1 MQDESTV
8 NGLREIYPDLLV
20 NAPMKERTTFRI
32 GGPAQYLALPSSA
45 EQISRLLLF
54 ARNAGLPVT
63 LLGNCSNVLVRDG
76 GIDGLVLQLGSN
88 FSKASVT
95 GNEVEAEAGIL
106 MSTLAQVCT
115 RAGLAGFEFAS
126 GIPGSLG
133 GGVYMNAGAYNG
145 EIGSIVKSVTV
156 INEHLELVTLSREEM
171 GFAYRHTALSGR
183 DVAVVS
189 AVLSLSP
196 DNPQDIAA
204 RVADFTRRRRERQPL
219 NYPSAGSVFKRP
231 EGAFAAALIDTAG
244 LKGVSVGGAQVSC
257 KHAGFFVNTGGA
269 TAADVLALIKL
280 VQNTVYEKSGFRLE
294 PEIKIIGH
302 D

>member
-8 NGLREIYPDLLV
+8 NDLREICPSLLV
-20 NAPMKERTTFRI
+20 NAPMKGRTTFRI

-156 INEHLELVTLSREEM
+156 INERLELVTLSREEM

-219 NYPSAGSVFKRP
+219 NYPSAGSVFKRL

>member
-1 MQDESTV
+1 MQDESTL

-156 INEHLELVTLSREEM
+156 INERLELVTLSREEM

>member
-1 MQDESTV
+1 MQDESTL

-145 EIGSIVKSVTV
+145 EIGSIVKSVAV
-156 INEHLELVTLSREEM
+156 INERLELVTLSREEM

>member
-8 NGLREIYPDLLV
+8 NDLREICPSLLV
-20 NAPMKERTTFRI
+20 NAPMKGRTTFRI

-145 EIGSIVKSVTV
+145 EIGSIVKSVTL

-204 RVADFTRRRRERQPL
+204 RVADFTHRRRERQPL

>member
-1 MQDESTV
+1 MQDESTL

>member
-1 MQDESTV
+1 M
-8 NGLREIYPDLLV
+8 
-20 NAPMKERTTFRI
+20 
-32 GGPAQYLALPSSA
+32 
-45 EQISRLLLF
+45 
-54 ARNAGLPVT
+54 
-63 LLGNCSNVLVRDG
+63 RDG

-156 INEHLELVTLSREEM
+156 INERLELVTLSREEM

-189 AVLSLSP
+189 AVLSLRP

-280 VQNTVYEKSGFRLE
+280 VQNTVYEKSGFHLE
-294 PEIKIIGH
+294 REVKIIGL

>member
-1 MQDESTV
+1 MQDESTL
-8 NGLREIYPDLLV
+8 NGLRKICPDLLV
-20 NAPMKERTTFRI
+20 NAPMKGRTTFRI

-156 INEHLELVTLSREEM
+156 INERLELVTLSREEM

-189 AVLSLSP
+189 AVLSLWP

-280 VQNTVYEKSGFRLE
+280 VQNTVYEKSGFHLE
-294 PEIKIIGH
+294 PEVKIIGH

>member
-1 MQDESTV
+1 
-8 NGLREIYPDLLV
+8 
-20 NAPMKERTTFRI
+20 
-32 GGPAQYLALPSSA
+32 
-45 EQISRLLLF
+45 
-54 ARNAGLPVT
+54 
-63 LLGNCSNVLVRDG
+63 
-76 GIDGLVLQLGSN
+76 
-88 FSKASVT
+88 
-95 GNEVEAEAGIL
+95 
-106 MSTLAQVCT
+106 MSC
-115 RAGLAGFEFAS
+115 
-126 GIPGSLG
+126 
-133 GGVYMNAGAYNG
+133 
-145 EIGSIVKSVTV
+145 
-156 INEHLELVTLSREEM
+156 LSREEM

-189 AVLSLSP
+189 AVLSLWP

>member
-1 MQDESTV
+1 MQDESTL
-8 NGLREIYPDLLV
+8 NGLREICPDLLV
-20 NAPMKERTTFRI
+20 NAPMKGRTTFRI

-156 INEHLELVTLSREEM
+156 INERLELVTLSREEM

-269 TAADVLALIKL
+269 TAADVLALINL

>member
-8 NGLREIYPDLLV
+8 NGLREICPSLLV

-156 INEHLELVTLSREEM
+156 INERLELVTLSREEM

>member
-1 MQDESTV
+1 MQDESTL
-8 NGLREIYPDLLV
+8 NGLREICPDLLV

-95 GNEVEAEAGIL
+95 GNEVETEAGIL

-156 INEHLELVTLSREEM
+156 INERLELVTLSREEM

-189 AVLSLSP
+189 AVLSLWP

>member
-8 NGLREIYPDLLV
+8 NDLREICPSLLV
-20 NAPMKERTTFRI
+20 NAPMKGRTTFRI

-156 INEHLELVTLSREEM
+156 INERLELVTLSREEM